1 MSDLAM
7 ETWNGLP
14 VLKIKNNAAEAMI
27 ALLGA
32 HVLSYKPAGGRELL
46 WLSKE
51 TWHENGKPIRGGIP
65 VCWPW
70 FGKAQ
75 QPPHGVARIT
85 EWTLK
90 GSVSDA
96 DKTTVEFEAFA
107 YENLIAEM
115 KITVG
120 RTLTLEL
127 TTTNLGKEEFRL
139 TNALHSYF
147 AVSEISD
154 IAVSGLEG
162 AEFLDTLNGTRH
174 IQEGAIRFNAE
185 TDRIY
190 DSTQAECVIDDP
202 EFAKKICVA
211 KSGSSSTVVWN
222 PWIAKSHN
230 MPDFGDEEFHG
241 MVCVETANC
250 GNDFQILK
258 PGEKHT
264 LKAVIGLK

>member
-1 MSDLAM
+1 MSKKIEFLKSQLQKRILVLDGAM
-7 ETWNGLP
+7 GTMLQAQGL
-14 VLKIKNNAAEAMI
+14 KESDFNAGPFAN
-27 ALLGA
+27 
-32 HVLSYKPAGGRELL
+32 HPKPLMGD
-46 WLSKE
+46 
-51 TWHENGKPIRGGIP
+51 ND
-65 VCWPW
+65 
-70 FGKAQ
+70 
-75 QPPHGVARIT
+75 VARIT
-85 EWTLK
+85 EWALK

-147 AVSEISD
+147 AISEIGD
-154 IAVSGLEG
+154 IAVTGLEG

-222 PWIAKSHN
+222 PWIAKSHD
-230 MPDFGDEEFHG
+230 MPDFGDDEFHG

-258 PGEKHT
+258 PGERHT
-264 LKAVIGLK
+264 LKAVIGRK